1 MSKSITSKALRAIAT
16 ALEDLEQVEL
26 DSLLAGRG
34 RLVFVSSEKT
44 LKKSGLYD
52 FNVSDILARLNAC
65 DNREDAQKILE
76 SIESKDRILALAK
89 AMKVHVVKL
98 DRREEVESKI
108 IAFAIG
114 GKLRTEALQT
124 LNLRGGGPDAETDD

>member
-44 LKKSGLYD
+44 PKKSGLYD